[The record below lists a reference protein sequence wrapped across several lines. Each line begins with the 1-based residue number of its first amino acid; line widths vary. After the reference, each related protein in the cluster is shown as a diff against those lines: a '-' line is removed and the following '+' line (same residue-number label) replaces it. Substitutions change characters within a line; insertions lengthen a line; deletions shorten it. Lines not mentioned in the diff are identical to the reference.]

1 MQFLN
6 LTHDYYILCQL
17 RVTSLKNALIKI
29 GGISHH
35 ALNQPGIVGAAA
47 SRWKHRV
54 PLKECCMQ

>member
-47 SRWKHRV
+47 SW
-54 PLKECCMQ
+54 